1 MRKIIHIC
9 LSIFILL
16 TVWIPPTRLFMTGIA
31 WGTILVFIVA
41 MLLCYSSLDAYSK
54 EHSKFN
60 LVTFIIGLSPFIFI
74 VVVFILAFFFKP
86 AP

>member
-16 TVWIPPTRLFMTGIA
+16 TVWVPPTRLFMTGTA
-31 WGTILVFIVA
+31 WGTILVFITA
-41 MLLCYSSLDAYSK
+41 MILCYSSLDTYSK
-54 EHSKFN
+54 EHSKFH

-74 VVVFILAFFFKP
+74 VVVFILAFFIKP